1 MQCICCLSHDIF
13 QNPYNLCGFSRC
25 RTCGFTFRTADEP
38 PDQLDNLVE
47 HYENVDPHQAVAN
60 SKQKFFYEALDHLIN
75 PQNMEKSLLDVGCG
89 YGYFLAM
96 AQKRGW
102 QTAGVEISGKA
113 VERARMLPA
122 NSNIILGTLKRA
134 SFSNSSFDAITLWD
148 VLAYFQ
154 DPYQNL
160 VECFRILKNGGE
172 IGIRVRNV
180 EFQTTIYRIIK
191 PFKKIAMRFGF
202 KNPYVFNRY
211 CFSPR
216 SILYLLRRSG
226 FERIQITNSTL
237 TQGDPY
243 EHTKFDGFLNI
254 LKSWVHLISNVACWL
269 TNGRLI
275 IGPSLLIWAEKP
287 TNRE

>member
-1 MQCICCLSHDIF
+1 
-13 QNPYNLCGFSRC
+13 
-25 RTCGFTFRTADEP
+25 
-38 PDQLDNLVE
+38 
-47 HYENVDPHQAVAN
+47 
-60 SKQKFFYEALDHLIN
+60 
-75 PQNMEKSLLDVGCG
+75 
-89 YGYFLAM
+89 
-96 AQKRGW
+96 
-102 QTAGVEISGKA
+102 
-113 VERARMLPA
+113 
-122 NSNIILGTLKRA
+122 
-134 SFSNSSFDAITLWD
+134 
-148 VLAYFQ
+148 
-154 DPYQNL
+154 
-160 VECFRILKNGGE
+160 
-172 IGIRVRNV
+172 
-180 EFQTTIYRIIK
+180 
-191 PFKKIAMRFGF
+191 MRFGF